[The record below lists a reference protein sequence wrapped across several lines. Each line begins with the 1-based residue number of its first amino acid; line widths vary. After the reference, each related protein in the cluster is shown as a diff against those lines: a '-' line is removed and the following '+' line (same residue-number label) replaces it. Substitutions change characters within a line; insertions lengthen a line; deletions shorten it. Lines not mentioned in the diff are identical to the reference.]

1 MLPFGWT
8 RAVIGE
14 SVQGREIEVLV
25 RPASATPRA
34 TVLAI
39 GGIHGNEPVTPPAVR
54 GLIEAD
60 VADDVEVWLVPV
72 ANPDGSAAGLRCNA
86 NGVDLNRN
94 FSWEW
99 RRGDGGSAPFSEPE
113 TQALRDLVEQ
123 VDPDVVVWVHQPL
136 GYVSSIGTT
145 RSALEQAWGAASG
158 LPVRADVTQHGGGET
173 WSNMVAGV
181 PSMLVEIDGWSA
193 TPETV
198 DAQRAAFEAMIR
210 AL

>member
-1 MLPFGWT
+1 LPFGWT
-8 RAVIGE
+8 RAVIGQ
-14 SVQGREIEVLV
+14 SVQGRDLEVFV
-25 RPASATPRA
+25 RPADGAPRA

-54 GLIEAD
+54 GLIGAD
-60 VADDVEVWLVPV
+60 VEADVEVWLVPV

-94 FSWEW
+94 FAWEW
-99 RRGDGGSAPFSEPE
+99 HPADGGPAPFSEPE
-113 TQALRDLVEQ
+113 TQALRNLVEQ

-145 RSALEQAWGAASG
+145 GSALEQAWGTASG

-181 PSMLVEIDGWSA
+181 PAMLVEIGGWSA

-198 DAQRAAFEAMIR
+198 AAQRAGFEAMIR